1 MPGINRAMRRG
12 TVQISVL
19 TCPICRSQREEVMS
33 PVTALLTY
41 ECRSCHE
48 VLRPKPDDCCVFC
61 SYGSVKCPRAQV
73 LHPEG

>member
-1 MPGINRAMRRG
+1 MGRG
-12 TVQISVL
+12 TVQVSVL

-48 VLRPKPDDCCVFC
+48 VLRPGPGDCCVFC
-61 SYGSVKCPRAQV
+61 CYGSVKYPPAQV
-73 LHPEG
+73 LRPEG

>member
-1 MPGINRAMRRG
+1 MRRG

-33 PVTALLTY
+33 PVKALLNY

-48 VLRPKPDDCCVFC
+48 LLRPKPGHCCVFC
-61 SYGSVKCPRAQV
+61 SYGSVKCPRAQE
-73 LHPEG
+73 LHTAG